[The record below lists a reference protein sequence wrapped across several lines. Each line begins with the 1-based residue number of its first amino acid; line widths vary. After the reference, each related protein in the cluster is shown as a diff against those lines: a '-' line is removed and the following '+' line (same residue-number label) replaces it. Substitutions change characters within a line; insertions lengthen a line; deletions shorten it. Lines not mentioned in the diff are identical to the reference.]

1 MLKRFLP
8 RTLFGRALIIIVTP
22 VVLVQV
28 IAAVV
33 FFERHLQ
40 TVTKRMARSVAGDV
54 AYVVAGLKE
63 FPEPASHDR
72 LLTLANRTLN
82 INVILRVG
90 EGLPSGLD
98 PKTLNAI
105 EQSLHRSIEAMVGEP
120 FTLQWRPDLDAYL
133 IYVQLDG
140 VLLQVIA
147 PTNRFTSA
155 TAHIF
160 MAWTVGASA
169 LLLAIAILFLRNQ
182 VRPIRRLA
190 EAAERFGKG
199 HEVDD
204 FRPSGAAEVRQAAA
218 AFIRMR
224 DRIRRQIRQRTEM
237 LAGVSH
243 DLRTPLTRM
252 KLALELMPQ
261 DSESAELKADVD
273 EMRRM
278 VDGYLDFA
286 RGAEGEA
293 AASVDVG
300 ELLAEIAADARRQG
314 AQVALATEGDLV
326 AELRPQA
333 LRRCLKNLVENA
345 VRYAQHIELKAR
357 RAAGAILITVDDD
370 GPGIP
375 AAAREEVFRPF
386 FRLEGT
392 RDRGAGGVGLGLA
405 IARDAARSHG
415 GDVVLDDAP
424 GGGLRALVRLP
435 A

>member
-8 RTLFGRALIIIVTP
+8 RSLFGRALIIIVTP
-22 VVLVQV
+22 VVLLQLV
-28 IAAVV
+28 AAVV

-40 TVTKRMARSVAGDV
+40 AVTKRMARSVAGDI
-54 AYVVAGLKE
+54 AYVVRGLAE
-63 FPEPASHDR
+63 FPDPLSRAR
-72 LLTLANRTLN
+72 VLGLANRTLN
-82 INVILRVG
+82 IGVLLRPG
-90 EGLPSGLD
+90 EALPPGLAPRQ
-98 PKTLNAI
+98 LNAL
-105 EQSLHRSIEAMVGEP
+105 EQTLHQTIAQQLDRP
-120 FTLQWRPDLDAYL
+120 FSLQWRPDVDAYW
-133 IYVQLDG
+133 IYVELDG
-140 VLLQVIA
+140 GVLQVIA
-147 PTNRFTSA
+147 PMNRLTSA
-155 TAHIF
+155 TSQIF
-160 MAWTVGASA
+160 FAWMVGASV
-169 LLLAIAILFLRNQ
+169 LFLAIAIVFLRNQ

-190 EAAERFGKG
+190 HAAERFGKG
-199 HEVDD
+199 QDADD
-204 FRPSGAAEVRQAAA
+204 FHPSGAAEVRQAAA

-252 KLALELMPQ
+252 KLALELMPPG
-261 DSESAELKADVD
+261 AEVTELAADVE

-286 RGAEGEA
+286 RGADGEA
-293 AASVDVG
+293 ASPVDVG
-300 ELLAEIAADARRQG
+300 EMLSAIAAEARRQG
-314 AQVALATEGDLV
+314 AEVALATDGDLV

-333 LRRCLKNLVENA
+333 LKRCLKNLVENS
-345 VRYAQHIELKAR
+345 VRYAHRIEVKAR
-357 RAAGAILITVDDD
+357 RAAGAILITIDDD

-375 AAAREEVFRPF
+375 PAAREEVFRPF

-392 RDRGAGGVGLGLA
+392 QGRSAGGVGLGLA

-415 GDVVLDDAP
+415 GDVLLDDAP

>member
-8 RTLFGRALIIIVTP
+8 RTLFGRALVIIVTP
-22 VVLVQV
+22 VVLIQV

-54 AYVVAGLKE
+54 AYMVEALKE
-63 FPEPASHDR
+63 FPDPASHER
-72 LLTLANRTLN
+72 LLALANRTLN
-82 INVILRVG
+82 INVVLRPG
-90 EGLPSGLD
+90 EELPPFDLES
-98 PKTLNAI
+98 LNAM
-105 EQSLHRSIEAMVGEP
+105 EQTLHRTIAARVARP
-120 FTLQWRPDLDAYL
+120 FALQWGPDLNAYL

-140 VLLQVIA
+140 VLMQVIA
-147 PTNRFTSA
+147 PNNRFTSA

-160 MAWTVGASA
+160 MAWMVGASV
-169 LLLAIAILFLRNQ
+169 LLLGIAILFLRNQ

-190 EAAERFGKG
+190 QAAERFGKG
-199 HEVDD
+199 QDAHD

-218 AFIRMR
+218 AFVRMR

-252 KLALELMPQ
+252 KLALELMPS
-261 DSESAELKADVD
+261 DPEVVDLKADVE

-293 AASVDVG
+293 AAQVDVG
-300 ELLAEIAADARRQG
+300 ELLAEIAAEARRQG
-314 AQVALATEGDLV
+314 AEVELATEGNLV

-345 VRYAQHIELKAR
+345 VRYAQHVELKGR
-357 RAAGAILITVDDD
+357 RAAGAIVITVDDD

-375 AAAREEVFRPF
+375 GSAREEVFRPF
-386 FRLEGT
+386 FRLEGA